1 MKLMFISLAA
11 AITCAS
17 SLVIA
22 QQQKPAPPGPP
33 AAAELEY
40 DTYCKKTQQEKRA
53 LFRAGTPDQKNLI
66 ARRQVERWRDA
77 NRAKLSKEQLTLLG
91 DFVAIITPA
100 LFSGDKD
107 AQAKLEAVGKRMEEA
122 FTSAQI
128 DEMDRDGPCMPK
140 VVKDNPIS

>member
-1 MKLMFISLAA
+1 MKSLIGIAA
-11 AITCAS
+11 VLVGLS
-17 SLVIA
+17 SLGSA
-22 QQQKPAPPGPP
+22 QQSKPAPPAP

-40 DTYCKKTQQEKRA
+40 DTYCKKTQQEKRS

-77 NRAKLSKEQLTLLG
+77 NQAKLSKEQLTLLG
-91 DFVAIITPA
+91 DFLAIITPA

-107 AQAKLEAVGKRMEEA
+107 AQANLEAIGKRMEGA

-140 VVKDNPIS
+140 KAS